1 MKKNSSSGYTH
12 IRSNGA
18 GLGTS
23 SIQEIINES
32 MRKKI
37 PIEAFIK
44 KQLSADSVKNTT
56 DTYCPICGS
65 DDVNVTTKQ
74 TRSIDEA
81 ATNFYKCLRCGFL
94 SKKFLKDN
102 GTAEFKKQIKELNEN
117 YKKSKK

>member
-1 MKKNSSSGYTH
+1 MSKPLRTASSH
-12 IRSNGA
+12 NVKING
-18 GLGTS
+18 GKSDS
-23 SIQEIINES
+23 SIQEIINQS

-44 KQLSADSVKNTT
+44 EHLSADNIKNTI
-56 DTYCPICGS
+56 DIYCPICGS

-81 ATNFYKCLRCGFL
+81 ATNFYKCLRCGFI

-102 GTAEFKKQIKELNEN
+102 GSAEFKKQIKELNDN
-117 YKKSKK
+117 YKKSRK

>member
-1 MKKNSSSGYTH
+1 MKKRASSGYTS
-12 IRSNGA
+12 IKTEGA
-18 GLGTS
+18 GIGTS

-44 KQLSADSVKNTT
+44 TQLSADSVKNTT
-56 DTYCPICGS
+56 ATYCPICGS

-94 SKKFLKDN
+94 SKKFLKDD
-102 GTAEFKKQIKELNEN
+102 GSAEFKKMIKQKNEE
-117 YKKSKK
+117 YKRNKK